1 MRERKDKWNYLIQAV
16 SHALEVLEA
25 LCNNKEPLGV
35 TELSKQLR
43 LHKNNIFRLL
53 ATLEVRGYVMQD
65 ASTERYF
72 LGPKALSLASAYESY
87 SAIFRKS
94 ESPVNVV
101 RKAVNENVYFAT
113 LVGDK
118 VYYINGRESSNPVRT
133 QFKRGYSMDIL
144 KSAAGRLLAA
154 LQFSNQEI
162 AELKDPEFIKSVEDI
177 KQSHIYVTQSLEKD
191 VLSVAVPVK
200 ESQDNLIG
208 AIQVDA
214 PVYRMSAQDLV
225 AAVTKGLTDYY
236 DQTGLRDLSGI
247 AIEVE
252 RMNSAIKEQIVVR

>member
-177 KQSHIYVTQSLEKD
+177 KQSHIYVTQSLEK
-191 VLSVAVPVK
+191 

-252 RMNSAIKEQIVVR
+252 RMNSAIKEQMVVR